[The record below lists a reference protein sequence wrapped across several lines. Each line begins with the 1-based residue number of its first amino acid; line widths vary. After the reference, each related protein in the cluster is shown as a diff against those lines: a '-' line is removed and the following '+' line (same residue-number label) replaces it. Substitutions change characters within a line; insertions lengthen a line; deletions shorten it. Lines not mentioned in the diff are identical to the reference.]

1 MKRINRVLRVLMVA
15 MQDARGQVPDI
26 REDYKTFTESFC

>member
-1 MKRINRVLRVLMVA
+1 MKKTKFIIDA
-15 MQDARGQVPDI
+15 IDARGQVPDI